1 MKFGDIRKSEE
12 KLHRTT
18 CIINCLVLAYL
29 RKFNNYP
36 EQDILYSFVYKNQIK
51 YIGKSVKSIS
61 QRLYGYRKPNK
72 SQTTNYRIN
81 ELILEKLKS
90 GIQIEIY
97 LFIDNVGLN
106 YRGHKINLSAAL
118 EDNLIAKFSPEWNS
132 MGKNRV
138 KTKKT
143 EIKEKEE
150 TQLKKFNYND
160 NEFEN
165 KFVVS
170 LGKKYYNDGF
180 FNVRV
185 KHSNLFGEDLSKI
198 KIQLGENP
206 LNYTIGEIKRT
217 HNTNQTPRIY
227 AGKKYKSWIQ
237 ENFKRDDLFHV
248 EIIKKDSIKL
258 TKKRTPNNVYN

>member
-1 MKFGDIRKSEE
+1 MKELIEIGFE
-12 KLHRTT
+12 KVGEWEFKNELLI
-18 CIINCLVLAYL
+18 CNLN
-29 RKFNNYP
+29 NNYP
-36 EQDILYSFVYKNQIK
+36 DQDILYSFVYENDIK

-81 ELILEKLKS
+81 ELIIEKLKN

-106 YRGHKINLSAAL
+106 YRGHKINLSAGL

-143 EIKEKEE
+143 EIKEKQEIPF
-150 TQLKKFNYND
+150 TRFIYND

-165 KFVVS
+165 KFVVA
-170 LGKKYYNDGF
+170 LGEKYFNDGF
-180 FNVRV
+180 FNIRV
-185 KHSNLFGEDLSKI
+185 KHSNLFGEDLSKV
-198 KIQLGENP
+198 KIQLGDNA
-206 LNYTIGEIKRT
+206 LNYCIGKINRT
-217 HNTNQTPRIY
+217 ANTNQTPRIF
-227 AGKKYKSWIQ
+227 AGKKYKNWIQ
-237 ENFKRDDLFHV
+237 ENFKRGELFNVEVIEKDL
-248 EIIKKDSIKL
+248 IKL
-258 TKKRTPNNVYN
+258 TKKRMPNKELR